1 MCVAMCSY
9 FVRFVSPERCLKMG
23 YWVRK
28 NRLWNFHR
36 RRQWSSQESALASVP
51 CSQQQCFFLSIL
63 AIMWRL
69 DLFLCCASE
78 EQKWEQNC
86 LPFVYLIVGDIYFP
100 FILLLIDFIS
110 SVNVPVVILSG
121 LLFVRLVVLYRN
133 SSSIWDSNPSLSMY
147 VVNMF
152 PWSVFQ
158 FHLWGL
164 STLRLFNFYVS
175 DRLFFFMVFANCG
188 KHRKDI
194 SILTFFLLYS
204 GTSIVSVFVFTSP
217 EIYFCV
223 GRNVSLYI
231 FKMGNQS
238 FCIAWIQTQLSSNA
252 EFLTYHILA
261 VVLTISSH
269 PPSTMF

>member
-1 MCVAMCSY
+1 METPTCVAMCSY

-194 SILTFFLLYS
+194 SILTFFYCIQVLLLFRCLFLLHLKFIFVLVETYS
-204 GTSIVSVFVFTSP
+204 YVFSKWETSHSVLLEYKHNFHQMLNSWLITS
-217 EIYFCV
+217 
-223 GRNVSLYI
+223 SLW
-231 FKMGNQS
+231 F
-238 FCIAWIQTQLSSNA
+238 
-252 EFLTYHILA
+252 
-261 VVLTISSH
+261 
-269 PPSTMF
+269 